1 MDIKTALTLLVT
13 VAIAVGGYA
22 YSLALARRKDEL
34 DRINRQLSDLY
45 GPLFAL
51 SETGAYVWS
60 SFRSTYR
67 PYQGSYWNV
76 KYGEVTETDAK
87 AFRLWMEQVFMPL
100 NRRMRDTVIAN
111 ADLLEGDDM
120 PQCLLDLCA
129 HVSAYE
135 ALHADWSRK
144 DYSRHKPSVNFPAD
158 SLRKYAGA
166 EFCRLKAEQSRL
178 LAARRLSSR
187 SGGPLKITSS

>member
-1 MDIKTALTLLVT
+1 VDIKTAVTLLVT
-13 VAIAVGGYA
+13 VAIALCGYV

-60 SFRSTYR
+60 SFRTTYR
-67 PYQGSYWNV
+67 PYQGGYWNV
-76 KYGEVTETDAK
+76 KYGEVTESQAK
-87 AFRLWMEQVFMPL
+87 AFRLWMEHVFMPL
-100 NRRMRDTVIAN
+100 NKTMRDTVIAN
-111 ADLLEGDDM
+111 ADLLEGDNM

-129 HVSAYE
+129 HASAYE
-135 ALHADWSRK
+135 ALHADWSSG
-144 DYSRHKPSVNFPAD
+144 DYSRHRPSVNFPAD
-158 SLRKYAGA
+158 SLREYASA
-166 EFCRLKAEQSRL
+166 QFCRLKAEQSRL

-187 SGGPLKITSS
+187 SSGPRKVRSS